1 MSDKIKILPQVLSNK
16 IAAGEVVSRPE
27 SVVKELMEN
36 SIDAG
41 ASNICL
47 IIKEAGK
54 NLIQVIDDGI
64 GMTEADALMSFERHS
79 TSKIA
84 TYEDLENISTLGF
97 RGEALASIASI
108 SQVELKTKTES
119 EQVGTMIK
127 IEGGEFKE
135 VTKVSSERGTS
146 FSIKNL
152 FYNTPGR
159 RNFLKSNQTEF
170 KHIYETFI
178 KLAISNPGIGF
189 KFINNEDTIFDL
201 PRHELKERIAE
212 LFGIAFSDS
221 LIKVHSENQYIKIN
235 GYISKPNFTKKSKQ
249 DQYFYL
255 NNRFFTSKNLNFSVY
270 SGYDDLIEKG
280 DYPSFFL
287 FIETDPKKVDV
298 NVHPSKLEVKFEEEG
313 AVFGFIR
320 NSVKAALRD
329 ADLVFNV
336 GFNKQDTI
344 PGTDKEESFHYK
356 SPAQNNSNNNFG
368 NSSSQN
374 RNFSFGSDNREP
386 AKITSIFEASRPV
399 DENQYETV
407 FEQNEAED
415 KSKNS
420 NIIEHK
426 RNEEHNFNVWQYRL
440 KYIMVQTESGLM
452 IIDMHAAHER
462 ILYERALLILE
473 SQSSFAQ
480 QLLIPIKFKLTKI
493 DFQIALELK
502 QELFNLGFNF
512 KEGKDESIELYG
524 LPADVKIGNEN
535 KIFQELID
543 QYKEYELKLNLEK
556 RDNLAKS
563 FACHSAVR
571 TGDALKKEEM
581 IRLIDDLFACKMPYV
596 CPHGRPTV
604 IRITTDE
611 LDSRFS
617 RT

>member
-1 MSDKIKILPQVLSNK
+1 MSDKIKILPSILSNK

-41 ASNICL
+41 ASNITL

-64 GMTEADALMSFERHS
+64 GMTEADGLMSFERHS

-108 SQVELKTKTES
+108 SQVELKTKTEK
-119 EQVGTMIK
+119 EDVGTSIK

-178 KLAISNPGIGF
+178 KLAISNPQIGF

-201 PRHELKERIAE
+201 QRSELKDRIAE

-221 LIKVHSENQYIKIN
+221 VIKVSSENQYIKIN

-255 NNRFFTSKNLNFSVY
+255 NNRFFTSKNLNFAVY

-329 ADLVFNV
+329 SDLVFNV
-336 GFNKQDTI
+336 GFNKSKSSSGS
-344 PGTDKEESFHYK
+344 PLDKEESFHYK
-356 SPAQNNSNNNFG
+356 SPSNNG
-368 NSSSQN
+368 GS
-374 RNFSFGSDNREP
+374 NFSFGNDNREP
-386 AKITSIFEASRPV
+386 AKISSIFEASRPV

-415 KSKNS
+415 KNKNS

-462 ILYERALLILE
+462 ILYERALLMLE

-493 DFQIALELK
+493 DFQIAIELK
-502 QELFNLGFNF
+502 HELFNLGFNF
-512 KEGKDESIELYG
+512 KEGKDETIELYG

-535 KIFQELID
+535 RIFQELID

-563 FACHSAVR
+563 FACHSALR
-571 TGDALKKEEM
+571 TGDAIKKEEM

>member
-1 MSDKIKILPQVLSNK
+1 MSAKIKILPPSLSNK

-64 GMTEADALMSFERHS
+64 GMTEEDALMSFERHS
-79 TSKIA
+79 TSKIT
-84 TYEDLENISTLGF
+84 TYDDLENINTLGF

-108 SQVELKTKTES
+108 SHIELKTKTEN
-119 EQVGTMIK
+119 EELGTSIK

-135 VTKVSSERGTS
+135 VTKVRAERGTS

-178 KLAISNPGIGF
+178 KLSLSHPEIGF

-201 PRHELKERIAE
+201 PKCELKDRITDV
-212 LFGIAFSDS
+212 FGMTFSDS
-221 LIKVHSENQYIKIN
+221 LIKVSSENQYIKVN
-235 GYISKPNFTKKSKQ
+235 GYVSKPNFTKKSKQ

-255 NNRFFTSKNLNFSVY
+255 NNRFFTSKNLNFAVY
-270 SGYDDLIEKG
+270 SGFDDLIDKG

-287 FIETDPKKVDV
+287 FIEVDPKKVDV

-313 AVFGFIR
+313 AVFGFLR
-320 NSVKAALRD
+320 NSVKSALRD
-329 ADLVFNV
+329 ADLIFNV
-336 GFNKQDTI
+336 GFNKQENI
-344 PGTDKEESFHYK
+344 PGSLPNNFSNKEESFHYK
-356 SPAQNNSNNNFG
+356 APSNST
-368 NSSSQN
+368 SSD
-374 RNFSFGSDNREP
+374 RNFSFGSSREP

-407 FEQNEAED
+407 FTENTNED
-415 KSKNS
+415 SSS

-426 RNEEHNFNVWQYRL
+426 RNDESNFNVWQYRL
-440 KYIMVQTESGLM
+440 KYIMAQTESGLM

-462 ILYERALLILE
+462 ILYERALLMLE

-493 DFQIALELK
+493 DFQIAIGLK

-512 KEGKDESIELYG
+512 KEGKDETIELYG

-571 TGDALKKEEM
+571 TGDALKKDEM

-604 IRITTDE
+604 IRITTEE

>member
-1 MSDKIKILPQVLSNK
+1 LSDKIKILPQVLSNK

-79 TSKIA
+79 TSKIS

-119 EQVGTMIK
+119 EQIGTMIK

-178 KLAISNPGIGF
+178 KLAISNPDIGF

-221 LIKVHSENQYIKIN
+221 LIKVHSENQYIKID

-255 NNRFFTSKNLNFSVY
+255 NNRFFTSKNLNFAVY

-336 GFNKQDTI
+336 GFNRQNSI
-344 PGTDKEESFHYK
+344 PSIDKEETFHYK
-356 SPAQNNSNNNFG
+356 SPADNNYI
-368 NSSSQN
+368 SSSQN
-374 RNFSFGSDNREP
+374 KNFSFGSDTGEP

-415 KSKNS
+415 KDKNS

-462 ILYERALLILE
+462 ILYERALLMLE

-512 KEGKDESIELYG
+512 KEGKDETIELYG

>member
-1 MSDKIKILPQVLSNK
+1 MSDKIKILPSVLSNK

-64 GMTEADALMSFERHS
+64 GMTEADGLMSFERHS

-84 TYEDLENISTLGF
+84 TYEDLESIYTLGF

-119 EQVGTMIK
+119 EDVGTSIK

-178 KLAISNPGIGF
+178 KLAISNPQIAF

-201 PRHELKERIAE
+201 PRQELKERIAE
-212 LFGIAFSDS
+212 LFGIAFTDS
-221 LIKVHSENQYIKIN
+221 LIKVHSENQYIKID

-255 NNRFFTSKNLNFSVY
+255 NNRFFSSKNLNFAVY

-320 NSVKAALRD
+320 NSVKNALRE

-336 GFNKQDTI
+336 GFNKQNSI
-344 PGTDKEESFHYK
+344 PSVDREESFHYK
-356 SPAQNNSNNNFG
+356 SPTNNDFGNTSSNNR
-368 NSSSQN
+368 S
-374 RNFSFGSDNREP
+374 FSFGSNNREP

-415 KSKNS
+415 KSISS

-426 RNEEHNFNVWQYRL
+426 RNEESNFNVWQYRL
-440 KYIMVQTESGLM
+440 KYIMAQTESGLM

-462 ILYERALLILE
+462 ILYERALLMLE

-493 DFQIALELK
+493 DFQIAIELK

-512 KEGKDESIELYG
+512 KEGKDEIIELYG